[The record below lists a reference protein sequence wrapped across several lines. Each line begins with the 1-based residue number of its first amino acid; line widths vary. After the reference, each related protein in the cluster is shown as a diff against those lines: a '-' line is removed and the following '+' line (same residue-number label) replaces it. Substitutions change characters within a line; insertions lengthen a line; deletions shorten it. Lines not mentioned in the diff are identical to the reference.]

1 VPLATEATG
10 AAMPPPPP
18 ELSPELKA
26 WVGRART
33 VEEVVSLSA
42 VRRAAAMLDLDPDF
56 FRDGDPLPPHWF
68 LLFFADAAAV
78 RQSDLGPD
86 GHPKPGV
93 VLPPIPLPRRMGAGR
108 RIRIAESL
116 RVGDRATRTAEVAAI
131 LPKQARTGFITVLT
145 MRYTVRRGEDP
156 IAVEEFDAIY
166 REAVPPGER
175 SAVAPPAPAPVDAA
189 WREEKLL
196 DPALVFRYSAVTWN
210 AHRIHY
216 DADYARGDEGYPAA
230 VQNGGLT
237 LQLLLDAATK
247 RTAARLAAFSVRLTR
262 ALYVG
267 DTAVLAGDAVVDGK
281 AKAWAADRDG
291 NLCGE
296 VEMEF
301 A

>member
-1 VPLATEATG
+1 MPL
-10 AAMPPPPP
+10 

-26 WVGRART
+26 WVGRSRT
-33 VEEVVSLSA
+33 TEEEIGLSA
-42 VRRAAAMLDLDPDF
+42 VRRVAAMLDLDPDA
-56 FRDGDPLPPHWF
+56 FRRGDSLPPHWF
-68 LLFFADAAAV
+68 SLFFADAA

-93 VLPPIPLPRRMGAGR
+93 FLPPIPLPRRMGAGR
-108 RIRIAESL
+108 RVRIADSL
-116 RVGDRATRTAEVAAI
+116 RVGDLATRTAEVAAI

-145 MRYTVRRGEDP
+145 MRHTIRRGGEP
-156 IAVEEFDAIY
+156 VAVEEFDAIY
-166 REAVPPGER
+166 REAVAPGER
-175 SAVAPPAPAPVDAA
+175 SAAPPPVPAPVDAA
-189 WREEKLL
+189 WREEKVL
-196 DPALVFRYSAVTWN
+196 DPTLVFRYSAVTWN

-237 LQLLLDAATK
+237 MQLLLDAATK
-247 RTAARLAAFSVRLTR
+247 RSPARLSGFSARLTR

-267 DTAVLAGDAVVDGK
+267 DALVLAGTPVVDGK
-281 AKAWAADRDG
+281 ARAWAADRDG

-296 VEMEF
+296 AEMEF

>member
-1 VPLATEATG
+1 MG
-10 AAMPPPPP
+10 AAAMSPP
-18 ELSPELKA
+18 ELSPDLKA
-26 WVGRART
+26 WVGRSRT
-33 VEEVVSLSA
+33 AEEVVGLSS
-42 VRRAAAMLDLDPDF
+42 VRRVAAMLDLDPDS
-56 FRDGDPLPPHWF
+56 FRDGDLLPPHWF
-68 LLFFADAAAV
+68 LLFFADSA

-93 VLPPIPLPRRMGAGR
+93 FLPPIPLPRRMGAGR

-145 MRYTVRRGEDP
+145 MRHTIRRGDEL

-166 REAVPPGER
+166 REAVKPGER
-175 SAVAPPAPAPVDAA
+175 SAVAPPVPAPMEAA
-189 WREEKLL
+189 WREEKRL
-196 DPALVFRYSAVTWN
+196 DPTLVFRYSAVTWN

-216 DADYARGDEGYPAA
+216 DADYARGEEGYPAT
-230 VQNGGLT
+230 VVNGGVT

-247 RTAARLAAFSVRLTR
+247 RSAARLAGFSVRLNR

-267 DTAVLAGDAVVDGK
+267 DTVVLAGDSVADGR

-291 NLCGE
+291 HLCGE

>member
-1 VPLATEATG
+1 
-10 AAMPPPPP
+10 MPPP

-26 WVGRART
+26 WVGRSRT
-33 VEEVVSLSA
+33 TEEVIGLSS
-42 VRRAAAMLDLDPDF
+42 VRRAAAMLDLDPDA
-56 FRDGDPLPPHWF
+56 FRDGDTLPSHWF
-68 LLFFADAAAV
+68 LLFFADAA

-93 VLPPIPLPRRMGAGR
+93 FLPPIPLPRRMGAGR
-108 RIRIAESL
+108 RIRIEQSL

-145 MRYTVRRGEDP
+145 MRHTIRRGDALV
-156 IAVEEFDAIY
+156 AVEEFDAIY
-166 REAVPPGER
+166 REAVAPGER
-175 SAVAPPAPAPVDAA
+175 SATAPPVPAPIADAA

-196 DPALVFRYSAVTWN
+196 DATLVFRYSAVTWN

-216 DADYARGDEGYPAA
+216 DADYARREEGYPAA
-230 VQNGGLT
+230 VVNGGIT
-237 LQLLLDAATK
+237 LQLLLDAAT
-247 RTAARLAAFSVRLTR
+247 RRSTARLAAFSVRLNR

-267 DTAVLAGDAVVDGK
+267 DTVVLAGSAVADGK
-281 AKAWAADRDG
+281 ATAWAADRDG
-291 NLCGE
+291 FLCGQ

>member
-1 VPLATEATG
+1 
-10 AAMPPPPP
+10 MPPSP

-26 WVGRART
+26 WVGRSRT
-33 VEEVVSLSA
+33 AEEVVGLSS
-42 VRRAAAMLDLDPDF
+42 VRRAAAMLDLDPES

-68 LLFFADAAAV
+68 LLFFADNA

-86 GHPKPGV
+86 GHPRPGV
-93 VLPPIPLPRRMGAGR
+93 FLPPIPLPRRMGAGR
-108 RIRIAESL
+108 RIRIAQPL

-145 MRYTVRRGEDP
+145 MRHTIRRGDEL

-166 REAVPPGER
+166 REAVAPGER
-175 SAVAPPAPAPVDAA
+175 SAVAPPVPAPLADAA

-196 DPALVFRYSAVTWN
+196 GSTLVFRYSAVTWN

-216 DADYARGDEGYPAA
+216 DADYTREEEGYPAA
-230 VQNGGLT
+230 VVNGGVT
-237 LQLLLDAATK
+237 LQLLLDAATR
-247 RTAARLAAFSVRLTR
+247 RTAARLTAFSVRLNR

-267 DTAVLAGDAVVDGK
+267 DTVVLAGSAVADGK

-291 NLCGE
+291 NLGGE

>member
-1 VPLATEATG
+1 
-10 AAMPPPPP
+10 MSP

-26 WVGRART
+26 WIGRSRT
-33 VEEVVSLSA
+33 LEEEVGLSA
-42 VRRAAAMLDLDPDF
+42 VRRIAAMLDLDPDG
-56 FRDGDPLPPHWF
+56 FRHGDPLPPHWF
-68 LLFFADAAAV
+68 TLFFADAA

-93 VLPPIPLPRRMGAGR
+93 FLPPIPLPRRMGAGR
-108 RIRIAESL
+108 RVRIADSL
-116 RVGDRATRTAEVAAI
+116 RVGDIATRTTEVAAI
-131 LPKQARTGFITVLT
+131 LPKQARTGAITVLT
-145 MRYTVRRGEDP
+145 MRHTIRRGDRL

-166 REAVPPGER
+166 REAVPPGQR
-175 SAVAPPAPAPVDAA
+175 SAVAPPVPVPVDAA

-216 DADYARGDEGYPAA
+216 DADYARAEEGYPTA

-237 LQLLLDAATK
+237 MQLLLDAATK
-247 RTAARLAAFSVRLTR
+247 RSPDRLTGFSARLTR

-267 DTAVLAGDAVVDGK
+267 DTVVLAGTAVEDGK
-281 AKAWAADRDG
+281 AKGWAADRDG